1 MNWLRDLP
9 IRAKLTIMLLG
20 TSAVALLVAT
30 SGAAVVDLLRARNRI
45 AADASITADVVGQN
59 CAAAIAFQDPR
70 AATEVLASLAAA
82 PAMRAARVFDAG
94 GAPFASWQRPG
105 RKGASE
111 LPSTAFTALDDADDE
126 LTVRRAIA
134 GPEGDVVGHLAL
146 VTGLEALATHQRT
159 WWWMLC
165 SMLAAGSL
173 IAYGL
178 TGYTQRLISTP
189 LLALLNAMERV
200 QRERRY
206 AERVTALGRD
216 EIGALVDSFNRMMS
230 TVELRERELAEH
242 RDHLEA
248 AVEDRTAELS
258 ASRDRA
264 EAATQVKSEFLAN
277 MSHEIRTPLNGVLGM
292 LGLALD
298 GSLTGEQR
306 EWLDT
311 AEASAAHLL
320 GVLNDILDLSKI
332 DAGCLSLTPEP
343 VRLADI
349 VVDAL
354 RLQASRADE
363 KGIELICRLAADVPD
378 RVLAD
383 GLRLRQIVGNLVGNA
398 VKFTEHGEVEV
409 SVAVGSSDGPTR
421 EIALSVRDTGIGIDP
436 AKLPS
441 LFAAFAQADSSITRR
456 YGGTGLG
463 LAICRQLAT
472 LMGGQV
478 SIESEVGRGTVF
490 TLRVPLP
497 VVAVAPATTN
507 ELAAARF
514 VVLVPND
521 RQREHLED
529 ELRRRGASVVSR
541 VADAT
546 GPTPTHAIVDGGF
559 AGQGF
564 EAAARLRAQSCRV
577 MVIVPF
583 STQGAAIQRCREL
596 GCEWIAKPFL
606 AADLI
611 DKMTATGPTAVSVPV
626 TAPTPHAA
634 PRQFPALRIL
644 IAEDHPVN
652 QRYAR
657 TLLSRDG
664 HTVSVANNGIECLA
678 MLAEAGFDLVLMD
691 MQMPQMDGLE
701 ATRRIRAAEQ
711 GTARHLPII
720 ATTANA
726 MKSDEELCLA
736 AGMDGYVSK
745 PIRPARLFEV
755 MEQVLGAARV

>member
-20 TSAVALLVAT
+20 TSAVALLAAT
-30 SGAAVVDLLRARNRI
+30 SGAAVVDLMRARNKI
-45 AADASITADVVGQN
+45 AAEVSITADVVGQN
-59 CAAAIAFQDPR
+59 CAAAIAFQDAR

-94 GAPFASWQRPG
+94 GSPFASWQRSG
-105 RKGASE
+105 RSGTSE
-111 LPSTAFTALDDADDE
+111 LPATAFAPLDDADDE

-134 GPEGDVVGHLAL
+134 GPDGEVVGHLAL
-146 VTGLEALATHQRT
+146 VTGLEALATHRRT

-200 QRERRY
+200 ERERRY
-206 AERVTALGRD
+206 QERVPTLGRD

-248 AVEDRTAELS
+248 AVEDRTAELL

-349 VVDAL
+349 VIDAL

-363 KGIELICRLAADVPD
+363 KGIELICRLAPDVPD

-398 VKFTEHGEVEV
+398 VKFTERGEVEV
-409 SVAVGSSDGPTR
+409 SVSIGGGDGPTR
-421 EIALSVRDTGIGIDP
+421 EIAISVRDTGIGVDA
-436 AKLPS
+436 AKLPN
-441 LFAAFAQADSSITRR
+441 LFGAFAQADSSITRR

-478 SIESEVGRGTVF
+478 GVESEVGRGTVF

-497 VVAVAPATTN
+497 VVAAAPAQTS
-507 ELAAARF
+507 ELADARF
-514 VVLVPND
+514 VVLVPNA
-521 RQREHLED
+521 RQREHID
-529 ELRRRGASVVSR
+529 AELRRRGASVLGE
-541 VADAT
+541 ADAT
-546 GPTPTHAIVDGGF
+546 GPGATHAIVDSGF

-564 EAAARLRAQSCRV
+564 GAAERLRAQQCPV
-577 MVIVPF
+577 LVIVPF

-606 AADLI
+606 AAELI
-611 DKMTATGPTAVSVPV
+611 DKMASHDKTPV
-626 TAPTPHAA
+626 DAPVKAAKPLAA

-678 MLAEAGFDLVLMD
+678 MLAETSFDLVLMD
-691 MQMPQMDGLE
+691 MQMPQLDGLE
-701 ATRRIRAAEQ
+701 TTRRIRAAEQ

-726 MKSDEELCLA
+726 MKSDEELCIA

-745 PIRPARLFEV
+745 PIRPLRLFEV
-755 MEQVLGAARV
+755 MEQVLGAARA